1 MAKRRKAA
9 STRSS
14 SRKTSKARRRPRKS
28 WTGQALGMLRSLAPS
43 RTATQI
49 ARELGRSV
57 AAIRQVARRKRIR
70 IMSSRGRSK
79 RGKR

>member
-1 MAKRRKAA
+1 MAKRRKTAK
-9 STRSS
+9 RSS
-14 SRKTSKARRRPRKS
+14 SKKTTRRRPRKS

-70 IMSSRGRSK
+70 IMSSRGGRSK

>member
-9 STRSS
+9 KRSS
-14 SRKTSKARRRPRKS
+14 SKKTTRRRPRKS
-28 WTGQALGMLRSLAPS
+28 WTGQALGMLRRLAPS

-57 AAIRQVARRKRIR
+57 AAIRQVARRKSIR
-70 IMSSRGRSK
+70 IMSSRGGRSK